1 MHGIFLPENSH
12 VPLERPKTLK
22 SFSDIRRLAGFYDPF
37 PCLSA
42 LAVLSDD
49 LKLGTSVCLLTQR
62 MVPLIAGS
70 IETMQRLSGE
80 RFIFGVAGG
89 FIREAMEN
97 HGSNFQNRWG
107 IVENS
112 VTELKRDWVIRS
124 GDEKDII
131 FPPVWIG
138 SNSRKVPDRVARYA
152 DGWMTR
158 KTLYPGNAI
167 IDLLENDSNFDF
179 EIVDDL
185 SKENLK
191 NKIKDCDGVSL
202 RTAKLNDEIISAGKK
217 LKIISR
223 HGVGYDN
230 IDLNTAK
237 KNNITIAITATANA
251 VAVSEHVM
259 FMLLNIAK
267 RKSMYDDSVKSGNF
281 INRNKLPKT
290 MEIWKKNI
298 LIAGFGR
305 IGQNLI
311 KRCLGFEMNVFVYDP
326 FVDSE
331 KIISL
336 GGKKVDNLVEAVQTM
351 DAISLHVPLN
361 DKTKNLINISLLKT
375 MKKNCI
381 LINAAR
387 GGIVNENDLNLALN
401 DGLIYGAGLDV
412 FSKEP
417 PDENNPLLKNDKVF
431 LSPHTSAFTEE
442 CMQRMAKE
450 TIQNIID
457 FFDNKLDKSK
467 IVKI

>member
-1 MHGIFLPENSH
+1 VSNKKKILVVQKIHEAGMKLIISN
-12 VPLERPKTLK
+12 PKYE
-22 SFSDIRRLAGFYDPF
+22 F
-37 PCLSA
+37 
-42 LAVLSDD
+42 
-49 LKLGTSVCLLTQR
+49 
-62 MVPLIAGS
+62 
-70 IETMQRLSGE
+70 E
-80 RFIFGVAGG
+80 
-89 FIREAMEN
+89 
-97 HGSNFQNRWG
+97 
-107 IVENS
+107 
-112 VTELKRDWVIRS
+112 
-124 GDEKDII
+124 
-131 FPPVWIG
+131 
-138 SNSRKVPDRVARYA
+138 
-152 DGWMTR
+152 
-158 KTLYPGNAI
+158 I
-167 IDLLENDSNFDF
+167 IDVEEMVEQID
-179 EIVDDL
+179 I
-185 SKENLK
+185 NLFK
-191 NKIKDCDGVSL
+191 KKVVDCDAISI
-202 RTAKLNDEIISAGKK
+202 RTEKLPGEVIEYAKK

-230 IDLNTAK
+230 IDLNTTK
-237 KNNITIAITATANA
+237 KNNITLAITAKANA
-251 VAVSEHVM
+251 IAVAEHVM
-259 FMLLNIAK
+259 FMLLSISKGKN
-267 RKSMYDDSVKSGNF
+267 MYDNSVKSGRF
-281 INRNKLPKT
+281 ADRNKLPKT
-290 MEIWKKNI
+290 IELWNKNI
-298 LIAGFGR
+298 LIVGFGR
-305 IGQNLI
+305 IGQCLI

-351 DAISLHVPLN
+351 DVISLHVPLN

-442 CMQRMAKE
+442 CMQRMGKE